1 MSHVDPMLRGV
12 ACALIASVLSAL
24 LVGPARSEDLQSTNV
39 PAKTWKVQPEG
50 SSLRFTGVSQ
60 GESFEGRFAEFDAMI
75 RFDPAA
81 LPTSKFDVGIT
92 LASADSK
99 NEERDSTLDSSDF
112 FDVVQ
117 YPKARF
123 VATEFV
129 AVQDGFEALG
139 ALELRGVRK
148 PVTLAF
154 RWTLVNGGARL
165 EGHTTLNRIDFG
177 IGGGDWE
184 DAEMIGHEVKV
195 ETTLILQLAKPL

>member
-1 MSHVDPMLRGV
+1 MRDINPSVRS
-12 ACALIASVLSAL
+12 AAFALLAATLSAL

-39 PAKTWKVQPEG
+39 QAETWKVQTGE
-50 SSLRFTGVSQ
+50 SSLRFTGMSQ
-60 GESFEGRFAEFDAMI
+60 GESFEGRFAEFEAMI

-81 LPTSKFDVGIT
+81 LPTSKFDVSIT

-112 FDVVQ
+112 FDVAQ
-117 YPKARF
+117 NPKARF

-129 AVQDGFEALG
+129 VVKEGFEALG

-154 RWTLVNGGARL
+154 RWTLVKDGARL

-184 DAEMIGHEVKV
+184 DAEMIGHDVKV
-195 ETTLILQLAKPL
+195 ATTLILQPATPL